1 MKRIYLLIMI
11 LFFIIVFNI
20 YPNTSENSYMDKY
33 LLLTFNGTID
43 KSPITMHIKIKNPDS
58 IIDGKISSIKGHYK
72 YDSIN
77 IPIQLEGNIDKKSMT
92 IKSPN
97 NELFA
102 FTFNEN
108 QLYDIINSK
117 SEIYPN
123 LNGKWRNRDKSAEC
137 NIKTIK
143 FVHSIYEVYIEK
155 EYKENAGSMGGI
167 YIEDKSLAIY
177 KGSLTNIT
185 LNQLISE
192 INDNLD
198 ENLNTNNTTNNLS
211 YTEFAALSDYFDDKI
226 LSIKN
231 YSDGYYGENGIVYK
245 SYVTILTIDSLVK
258 IYNYLGN
265 LVYDTKEFRIFL
277 KNKIKEQNPNYDND
291 NFGEYFDEYITSL
304 NYAEIYFNTDAS
316 VTVHFFFGKEK
327 LEYSF
332 ININIQELKP
342 YIKPDSFYSY
352 LFSNLNLKLK

>member
-1 MKRIYLLIMI
+1 MKRIYLLVMI

-20 YPNTSENSYMDKY
+20 YPNTSENSSIDKY
-33 LLLTFNGTID
+33 LLLTIKAIID
-43 KSPITMHIKIKNPDS
+43 NSPITMHIKIKNPDS

-92 IKSPN
+92 IKTPN
-97 NELFA
+97 NEIFA
-102 FTFNEN
+102 FSFHEN

-117 SEIYPN
+117 SEIYFN

-137 NIKTIK
+137 IIKSIK
-143 FVHSIYEVYIEK
+143 FIHSIYEIYIEK
-155 EYKENAGSMGGI
+155 EYKENSGSMGAI
-167 YIEDKSLAIY
+167 YIENKSLAIY
-177 KGSLTNIT
+177 KGISTNIT

-192 INDNLD
+192 INNNLD
-198 ENLNTNNTTNNLS
+198 ENLKTNNSTNNLH
-211 YTEFAALSDYFDDKI
+211 YTEFAVLSDYFDDKI

-245 SYVTILTIDSLVK
+245 SYVTILTINSLVK

-265 LVYDTKEFRIFL
+265 LVYDTKDFRTFL

-304 NYAEIYFNTDAS
+304 NYAEIYFNTDA
-316 VTVHFFFGKEK
+316 TLTIHFFFGKEK
-327 LEYSF
+327 LEYSL
-332 ININIQELKP
+332 INIKISELKP

-352 LFSNLNLKLK
+352 LFYK